1 MKTKKARRR
10 GGTKDE
16 RRGIDIPLRRR
27 RQYAI
32 PSPPFGGS
40 SMSIASSAGQPDST
54 TLRAVPSVFSVAGK
68 VVCRGGAA
76 TFPAHAAQRYNTLDF
91 AEQSRVP
98 TGASRPYWKPCAEG
112 LAAPLRCISS
122 TCEIKDFES
131 HLWTPRHF
139 LGHGTS
145 FAKRERR
152 ANPRKCKT
160 GAAPILSA
168 GWMPRLFWCA
178 AARELVAR
186 AARSSDL

>member
-54 TLRAVPSVFSVAGK
+54 ALRAVPSVCPVVGK

-76 TFPAHAAQRYNTLDF
+76 TFPAHAVQRYNTLDF
-91 AEQSRVP
+91 AEQRRVP
-98 TGASRPYWKPCAEG
+98 TGASRPYWKPRAEG
-112 LAAPLRCISS
+112 LAAPLDTPPFSRTRHVIRQARTTCRPSKMQNRRGTHPICRMDVASVLVRCGARDGS
-122 TCEIKDFES
+122 TRGEIKRFVIPPS
-131 HLWTPRHF
+131 
-139 LGHGTS
+139 
-145 FAKRERR
+145 
-152 ANPRKCKT
+152 
-160 GAAPILSA
+160 
-168 GWMPRLFWCA
+168 
-178 AARELVAR
+178 
-186 AARSSDL
+186 